1 MLCSAR
7 VDGLSKRE
15 LTATEMAEHY
25 EGRADFLYH
34 RLTTYAK
41 PVRRAPQQQQQ
52 QQRREI
58 VVSSNHTHTLSLYT
72 ERCMMILLRVLWRSS
87 ITIRR

>member
-41 PVRRAPQQQQQ
+41 PVRRAAQQQ

-58 VVSSNHTHTLSLYT
+58 VVSSNHTHRLHSLTVY
-72 ERCMMILLRVLWRSS
+72 CMMILLRILWRSS